1 MSLKSVTGS
10 KKRTVI
16 AMSDTTIKVSRKTH
30 KRLYAEKL
38 MRDARTI
45 DDAICQVIREAD
57 KKRKKKDIYG
67 MLSV

>member
-1 MSLKSVTGS
+1 
-10 KKRTVI
+10 
-16 AMSDTTIKVSRKTH
+16 MSDTTIKVSRKTH